1 MQLAL
6 CAWKVLHPRSNQLQI
21 KNIRKKYY
29 EHAYDKQTMFVLA
42 PYFRHR
48 VYTVLDMI
56 GSQRR
61 LECTGWMQ
69 TLYAR
74 YKGPECSWSL
84 VPTGVSGISLPKD
97 GSLKMMPNTHQPV
110 PRKATASFA
119 QQQATYTTKYRP
131 CTFHGTRMHNH
142 YLQQSKVSSPRPAW

>member
-1 MQLAL
+1 
-6 CAWKVLHPRSNQLQI
+6 
-21 KNIRKKYY
+21 
-29 EHAYDKQTMFVLA
+29 MFVLA

-48 VYTVLDMI
+48 VYTVLDVI

-84 VPTGVSGISLPKD
+84 VPTGLSGISLPKD
-97 GSLKMMPNTHQPV
+97 GSLKMMPNIHQPM
-110 PRKATASFA
+110 PGK
-119 QQQATYTTKYRP
+119 QQQALPNSRLHIPPSTDHAPSMAHGCITTISGNQR
-131 CTFHGTRMHNH
+131 
-142 YLQQSKVSSPRPAW
+142 YLPHDQRGNPESLGFESIKQVLQNQRGKGGKSKLVK

>member
-1 MQLAL
+1 MDAVGSL
-6 CAWKVLHPRSNQLQI
+6 CLEGSASKIQPTSDQKYLKEILQACL
-21 KNIRKKYY
+21 R
-29 EHAYDKQTMFVLA
+29 QTMFVLA

-48 VYTVLDMI
+48 VYTVPDVI

-74 YKGPECSWSL
+74 YKGLECSWSL

-97 GSLKMMPNTHQPV
+97 GSLKMMPNIHQPV
-110 PRKATASFA
+110 PRKATESSAP
-119 QQQATYTTKYRP
+119 QQAAYTTKYRP
-131 CTFHGTRMHNH
+131 RTFHGTRMHNH